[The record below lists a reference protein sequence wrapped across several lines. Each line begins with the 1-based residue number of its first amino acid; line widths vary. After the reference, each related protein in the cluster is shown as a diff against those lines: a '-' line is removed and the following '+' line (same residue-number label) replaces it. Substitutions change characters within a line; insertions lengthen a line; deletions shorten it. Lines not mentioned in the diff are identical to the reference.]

1 MPIPQSD
8 SFPRMEPWPHVRRC
22 IDALLTSSLAL
33 AAALLGC
40 QPLSDPDVWWHL
52 RSGEWI
58 IEQRR
63 VPTLDPFTFASA
75 DRLWVDLHWLFQ
87 VVLALVNR
95 VGGVPGIILLTAAL
109 SGLTLLVIRT
119 GRGRNWPTWISVVVW
134 LPAVYLVACRA
145 APRPEIVSVFFLA
158 VYLAILF
165 HCDQHP
171 ALIWVLPPLQVLWV
185 NAHGLFVLG
194 PIVLT
199 AWLADAAL
207 RAAVGQ
213 RPREA
218 GLNRPPTARWWWHV
232 GTAFSVVLLACLCN
246 PYGIRGVLL
255 PLEIFPKIAGAGN
268 PYKSNIEEFM
278 NLRSFV
284 TYEALPVATRSFF
297 VRNLAFLLMALP
309 VSFIAH
315 AVWCA
320 WRWAPRAPT
329 PSRPGARPAMAWLGL
344 LGAGLGL
351 TLVGVLGIPLP
362 GTPAWQVELGRW
374 VPASLVALGLV
385 AAALVV
391 RRSALAASL
400 GASGGLAVAGALL
413 TLQAYLVGPP
423 ESAGWSLRSVGMLL
437 VGLLV
442 VIQVLSAGGRV
453 VRIILAASFS
463 YLALQAYR
471 NANLFGLVAG
481 FVIAL
486 NLEEAGAGALA
497 EGPIAPACERAGQFV
512 RFALSALIIVGI
524 IFAVTRA
531 IPVTNGEVSRL
542 SLQEYPFVF
551 AHDAAR
557 FAGRPGM
564 PERALVFNLEQSS
577 VYLFHNGPRHKLFID
592 PRLEVPSRATFESYV
607 RLEKALNSGDPRWVS
622 VVARMGDLLI
632 MLGHANDAGA
642 SATLMTHPS
651 WRCVYFDHVASVFLP
666 SGRTD
671 LAGPFPTVDFVAR
684 HFAQASDLDSRG
696 PKAAELE
703 AWALNTVAWALR
715 VRGSRE
721 AAWPHRI
728 PVALCAFDL
737 ARRTGSSWL
746 IADAF
751 WNLCLDSELRRP
763 GPSVPWDPALGLTE
777 SQATYS
783 YRRDIDHQPPS
794 SAALSTLESIF
805 EARRMYDARDLVTR
819 SGGDASGQTIID
831 LSPKAPLG
839 DLPSDLSRAI
849 AELLLQHRPLAAVA
863 LAREAERNG
872 RTLPWETADR
882 VAAALLHLGDP
893 ASAHRV
899 WDRAAAPPSIAL
911 RLARVAEAELASLN
925 FEAAA
930 RSLHAALER
939 DPRLGEAWF
948 VLALLCLQ
956 SGDAAGTRSA
966 CGEGLAC
973 PLTDP
978 QRSAMEHMLKLASR
992 PS

>member
-1 MPIPQSD
+1 
-8 SFPRMEPWPHVRRC
+8 MEPWPHVRGRL
-22 IDALLTSSLAL
+22 DALLALSLAV

-40 QPLSDPDVWWHL
+40 QPLGDPDVWWHL

-58 IEQRR
+58 VEHCR
-63 VPTLDPFTFASA
+63 VPKLDPFTFASA

-87 VVLALVNR
+87 VVLALVYR
-95 VGGVPGIILLTAAL
+95 VVGVPGIILLKAAI
-109 SGLTLLVIRT
+109 SGLTLLVIRAA
-119 GRGRNWPTWISVVVW
+119 RGRNWPTWISVVAW
-134 LPAVYLVACRA
+134 LPAVYLIACRA
-145 APRPEIVSVFFLA
+145 APRPEIVSVLLLA
-158 VYLAILF
+158 VYPAILF

-171 ALIWVLPPLQVLWV
+171 ALVWVLPPLQVLWV
-185 NAHGLFVLG
+185 NVHGLFVLG
-194 PIVLT
+194 PIVLS
-199 AWLADAAL
+199 AWLADAAF
-207 RAAVGQ
+207 RAAVGP
-213 RPREA
+213 RPGAAE
-218 GLNRPPTARWWWHV
+218 LTRPPTARWWWHV
-232 GTAFSVVLLACLCN
+232 GTAFSMVLLACFVN

-255 PLEIFPKIAGAGN
+255 PLEIFPKIAGAAN
-268 PYKSNIEEFM
+268 PYKGYVEEFM
-278 NLRSFV
+278 SLYSFV
-284 TYEALPVATRSFF
+284 AYAGVPVATRSFF
-297 VRNLAFLLMALP
+297 VRNVAFLLMALP

-315 AVWCA
+315 SAWSA
-320 WRWAPRAPT
+320 WRSAPVAPALSRA
-329 PSRPGARPAMAWLGL
+329 GARPAMAWLGL
-344 LGAGLGL
+344 LGGALGL

-374 VPASLVALGLV
+374 VPASLVALGLI

-391 RRSALAASL
+391 RRSLLAASL

-413 TLQAYLVGPP
+413 SFQAYLVGPP
-423 ESAGWSLRSVGMLL
+423 ESAEWSLRNAGMLL

-453 VRIILAASFS
+453 VRIILAVSFS
-463 YLALQAYR
+463 YLAVQACR
-471 NANLFGLVAG
+471 NSNLFGLVAG
-481 FVIAL
+481 FVIAS
-486 NLEEAGAGALA
+486 NLEEAAAAALA
-497 EGPIAPACERAGQFV
+497 ELSIAPAYERVGQFV
-512 RFALSALIIVGI
+512 RLALSALIVVGI
-524 IFAVTRA
+524 VIAVTRT
-531 IPVTNGEVSRL
+531 IPAANGEIYRL

-564 PERALVFNLEQSS
+564 PDRALVFNLGQSS
-577 VYLFHNGPRHKLFID
+577 VYLFHNGPRRKLFID

-607 RLEKALNSGDPRWVS
+607 RLEKALNNDDPRWAS
-622 VVARMGDLLI
+622 VVRRMGDPLI
-632 MLGHANDAGA
+632 MLGHENNAGA

-651 WRCVYFDHVASVFLP
+651 WRCVFFDPVASVFLP

-671 LAGPFPTVDFVAR
+671 LAGPFPTVDFAAR
-684 HFAQASDLDSRG
+684 HFAPAADLDSRG

-703 AWALNTVAWALR
+703 ASVLNSVAWVLR
-715 VRGSRE
+715 LRGRRE
-721 AAWPHRI
+721 VGWSHRI

-737 ARRTGSSWL
+737 ARRTGAWWL

-763 GPSVPWDPALGLTE
+763 GPSEPWEPALGLTE
-777 SQATYS
+777 AQATYS
-783 YRRDIDHQPPS
+783 YRKAIGLQPMDS
-794 SAALSTLESIF
+794 RALSTLESIF
-805 EARRMYDARDLVTR
+805 KVRRMDDASDLVAR
-819 SGGDASGQTIID
+819 SRGDVPGQAIID
-831 LSPKAPLG
+831 LSTEALRG
-839 DLPSDLSRAI
+839 DLPSDLSKAI
-849 AELLLQHRPLAAVA
+849 AELLFHHRPLAAVA

-911 RLARVAEAELASLN
+911 RLARLGEAELASLD

-930 RSLHAALER
+930 RSLHAALES

-948 VLALLCLQ
+948 VLALLRLQ
-956 SGDAAGTRSA
+956 SGDAVGTVSA
-966 CGEGLAC
+966 CGKGLAC
-973 PLTDP
+973 PLTNP